1 MVYRPKDLSKHT
13 IEIGKDG
20 EFKESSTDPNMEQIR
35 GELNRATKAI
45 GLTYKRLPQYIIS
58 ETFGLEFPPVNPREL
73 HMTANNAITSQWIHE
88 DEECILFIKCPGM
101 KAKIDKSITKLPKE
115 RFCWIKQTLGMGSFL
130 AKPTEEEMEKINK
143 EINIW
148 SPRKAKKV
156 FNAQHV
162 ISYPIKNEKS
172 VYMGRYTHKMDLTM
186 IKWGEHLT
194 VSFLVTKKGNKNIDK
209 YIKDV
214 EEAFW
219 FED

>member
-1 MVYRPKDLSKHT
+1 
-13 IEIGKDG
+13 
-20 EFKESSTDPNMEQIR
+20 
-35 GELNRATKAI
+35 
-45 GLTYKRLPQYIIS
+45 
-58 ETFGLEFPPVNPREL
+58 
-73 HMTANNAITSQWIHE
+73 
-88 DEECILFIKCPGM
+88 M

-115 RFCWIKQTLGMGSFL
+115 RFCWIKQALGMGSFL